1 MTWLYKCQ
9 HKGEMERFMIV
20 HSSLIYQNKQTKKFQ
35 LLEVSEL
42 EVIRSYRNSNE
53 EGILEPVN
61 RIM

>member
-1 MTWLYKCQ
+1 
-9 HKGEMERFMIV
+9 MIV